1 MYMHFIHVIFNL
13 IQSLMN
19 INAFFLNNG
28 LFAYFHLYIQSSTF
42 IPILPLNGATS
53 NKQELPK
60 TKRKKS
66 GLSAI

>member
-53 NKQELPK
+53 N
-60 TKRKKS
+60 
-66 GLSAI
+66 